1 MHTAGYAAEIAAD
14 HRDISAPGWIEASP
28 IPADQSSW
36 SVLGMMGER
45 NTRRLRT
52 ILEEVRTN
60 SSARPEQMTSSQRL
74 GIVYDSCLA
83 PEWAD
88 DGLLPLQRLFELVD
102 GMSSIEEV
110 FSTIATLTLAGH
122 MVLIGGAVGADI
134 GNPNKNIFSVWQGS
148 GGLPDASYYLKN
160 DSKSRE
166 LRQAY
171 RDHVATMLDLLS
183 MPDPEV
189 AAEHVLRLETR
200 LAQISMPAELLR
212 DPDATYNKL
221 DLTGLEELSPELP
234 WDRYLQV
241 LSDARFCDP
250 AWKIGRDAACLP
262 PAFGRASSPLCS
274 AGDCATL
281 EEIDVS
287 TPEFFEK
294 LQAVLRDTPLEHIK
308 SLFRWRLVV
317 AAVTGAANGVS

>member
-1 MHTAGYAAEIAAD
+1 
-14 HRDISAPGWIEASP
+14 
-28 IPADQSSW
+28 
-36 SVLGMMGER
+36 MMGER

-160 DSKSRE
+160 DSESRE

-317 AAVTGAANGVS
+317 AAVTEAANGVS